1 MNGKELNEIRKQK
14 NLSFKEL
21 SELSNI
27 PKSTIEKVL
36 LEITLHPRIDTVQ
49 AIEKA
54 LGVSPEP
61 QSTEITEERLQAL
74 GFDLEAIKNL
84 SDDDMRLI
92 QSTLKTLVS
101 ELNERKKK

>member
-1 MNGKELNEIRKQK
+1 MNIELYKKLKKEKGLTMNEIA
-14 NLSFKEL
+14 
-21 SELSNI
+21 
-27 PKSTIEKVL
+27 EKAGISKRTVE
-36 LEITLHPRIDTVQ
+36 EIFSGRAKYPRIDTVQ